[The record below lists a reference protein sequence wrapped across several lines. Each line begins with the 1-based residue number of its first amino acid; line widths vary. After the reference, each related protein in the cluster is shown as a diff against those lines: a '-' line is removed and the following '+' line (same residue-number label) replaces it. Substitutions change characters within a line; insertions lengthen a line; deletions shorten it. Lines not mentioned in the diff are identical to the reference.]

1 MPRFVIHFDFDS
13 KLIHNQSYSIFFHL
27 QFFVSKKKKK
37 QQQHCMKIARICSF
51 PGTYFPVFE
60 LNAERYSFFLQMRT
74 LLKPWKSN
82 SCKCYVSGQLSRYLW
97 TRLSG
102 MNIVKNP
109 WLANVIIESQ
119 WKIFSLV
126 IISLKA
132 FIFSRKKSRISDLL
146 SLLLLLL
153 L

>member
-1 MPRFVIHFDFDS
+1 
-13 KLIHNQSYSIFFHL
+13 
-27 QFFVSKKKKK
+27 
-37 QQQHCMKIARICSF
+37 MKIARICSF

-60 LNAERYSFFLQMRT
+60 LNAERYSFSLRIQSKCGMIRTKKLQIRT
-74 LLKPWKSN
+74 LLKPWRSN